1 MLSANNSAH
10 TPAGAGSARV
20 CCTSTKV
27 RVFYYSDT
35 RCELS
40 TGQDR
45 EYEKGCSKPDHP
57 ELGDS
62 WVMASCIASASLD
75 DGNCPTVYIP
85 QMLETVEE
93 PEPEPEEE
101 RSLVLVGL
109 LVGLGAAGCLVGLRV
124 IAKRGWRSAILGEVK
139 DLPEALAAP
148 APAPQKE
155 VDPVKAAIFDMY
167 RASPT
172 GSSSYTMGAGKDDDD
187 EGDEDGD
194 GARPRHRLSSQ
205 SMPRLGSRSN
215 WNDDDRKTRRKK
227 VSIDMESH
235 SMTSLP
241 GAIEEEEEEDDD
253 GDEEDGRK
261 LRSKSERHSKKKRR
275 NKLKSKS
282 ERPRTK
288 VKEWMESQ
296 EEEGGSAG
304 EGGIRS
310 SSTRYISS
318 RRLRSQSD
326 QPGDGSS
333 SDEDSRPS
341 LRSQSERPHRRTDR
355 KHAVQHRLR
364 EMKNLEAAKR
374 EHDGEVRSPHSH
386 CRALFDRVDADG
398 NGVLDREELAML
410 AQKMGKGLKES
421 ELDDAMRAI
430 DRNQNGQI
438 EFGEFCAFA
447 GCFFIVLLAP
457 ARLTEGLADEWY
469 TDEQQPKGRAEV
481 KIVVSCHDIVG
492 GWAAFFSRSQ
502 RYRC

>member
-1 MLSANNSAH
+1 M
-10 TPAGAGSARV
+10 
-20 CCTSTKV
+20 
-27 RVFYYSDT
+27 
-35 RCELS
+35 
-40 TGQDR
+40 
-45 EYEKGCSKPDHP
+45 
-57 ELGDS
+57 
-62 WVMASCIASASLD
+62 
-75 DGNCPTVYIP
+75 
-85 QMLETVEE
+85 
-93 PEPEPEEE
+93 
-101 RSLVLVGL
+101 
-109 LVGLGAAGCLVGLRV
+109 
-124 IAKRGWRSAILGEVK
+124 
-139 DLPEALAAP
+139 
-148 APAPQKE
+148 
-155 VDPVKAAIFDMY
+155 
-167 RASPT
+167 
-172 GSSSYTMGAGKDDDD
+172 
-187 EGDEDGD
+187 
-194 GARPRHRLSSQ
+194 
-205 SMPRLGSRSN
+205 
-215 WNDDDRKTRRKK
+215 
-227 VSIDMESH
+227 SIDMESH

-241 GAIEEEEEEDDD
+241 GAIEEEEEEEDD

-304 EGGIRS
+304 EGGARIRS

-341 LRSQSERPHRRTDR
+341 LRSQSERPHRRADR

-430 DRNQNGQI
+430 DRNQNGQVRRFWFDSSI
-438 EFGEFCAFA
+438 LNGN
-447 GCFFIVLLAP
+447 G
-457 ARLTEGLADEWY
+457 
-469 TDEQQPKGRAEV
+469 
-481 KIVVSCHDIVG
+481 KI
-492 GWAAFFSRSQ
+492 
-502 RYRC
+502 